1 MTFAAG
7 RARSEGVERRTGVA
21 LRLCALALVIPAVGG
36 NDCRP
41 GGPAGSSGVEP
52 QLTDARGDADPGGFA
67 SLVHSVERARGLH
80 FVRWPMLVVMDPSA
94 PELAALERQ
103 ARALIPLPEAEGRR
117 SSPSGAQAGKTG
129 TRDATPGLAAA
140 AFPDFERAEV
150 IASPPLR
157 AEGVRRA
164 LGRLIDGQH
173 YPRLVEA
180 APRLSGDGGI
190 AVRALLAVSA
200 DATAAGSWF
209 PGGLHLPEAEA
220 PLNAARIEGVVR
232 GKPAYDVT
240 TGPLQSAGFFML
252 SLDVPE
258 RGFRSPPLST
268 KQLLSP
274 GAYLA
279 SDRPIRLVGVPPLSA
294 HCQVVEDESVGV
306 LRLLIG
312 LSRSGDSL
320 SGESL
325 ARWKGDRLVRLSC
338 DDGRAPWIYVA
349 EFVGE
354 RAPRDFEDRMDALL
368 PGDLARPLHS
378 VTLARRIAAWSGLDA
393 EAVTAFARTLG
404 SHEVKDFSGWLP

>member
-1 MTFAAG
+1 
-7 RARSEGVERRTGVA
+7 
-21 LRLCALALVIPAVGG
+21 
-36 NDCRP
+36 
-41 GGPAGSSGVEP
+41 
-52 QLTDARGDADPGGFA
+52 
-67 SLVHSVERARGLH
+67 
-80 FVRWPMLVVMDPSA
+80 
-94 PELAALERQ
+94 
-103 ARALIPLPEAEGRR
+103 
-117 SSPSGAQAGKTG
+117 
-129 TRDATPGLAAA
+129 
-140 AFPDFERAEV
+140 
-150 IASPPLR
+150 
-157 AEGVRRA
+157 
-164 LGRLIDGQH
+164 
-173 YPRLVEA
+173 
-180 APRLSGDGGI
+180 
-190 AVRALLAVSA
+190 
-200 DATAAGSWF
+200 
-209 PGGLHLPEAEA
+209 
-220 PLNAARIEGVVR
+220 VVR
-232 GKPAYDVT
+232 GKPAYDVA

-338 DDGRAPWIYVA
+338 DDGRSPWIYVA

-354 RAPRDFEDRMDALL
+354 PAPRDFEDRMDALL

-378 VTLARRIAAWSGLDA
+378 VTLARRIAAWSGFNA
-393 EAVTAFARTLG
+393 EAATAFARTLG
-404 SHEVKDFSGWLP
+404 SHEVKDFSEWLP